1 MAKRPTNRRYTDEF
15 KTDAV
20 ALLRTS
26 GKSIAEAAKELGV
39 SDTSLG
45 AWARQAAKAEGPA
58 QRQSAAQDAAE
69 AREAARLRKRV
80 RELET
85 EVTILKR
92 FTAYWVRSG
101 GEE

>member
-1 MAKRPTNRRYTDEF
+1 MAKRPTNRRYTDAF

-26 GKSIAEAAKELGV
+26 GKSIAEVAKELGAT
-39 SDTSLG
+39 DTSLG
-45 AWARQAAKAEGPA
+45 AWAWQAANAEGPE
-58 QRQSAAQDAAE
+58 QRQLAEQDAAE

-92 FTAYWVRSG
+92 ITAYWVRSG